1 VRWPVPSLQLGCQAY
16 TKTQALALLS
26 SPVGGDASKTLSKQ
40 LIAAKLNV
48 AANAYE
54 WPSIVAVIEQA
65 DALLCGY
72 PGRLPLGVPT
82 SSAAGRQMTRL
93 AQRLESFNLGAM
105 SPQCACAPGTVGSG
119 R

>member
-1 VRWPVPSLQLGCQAY
+1 LIATPVR
-16 TKTQALALLS
+16 
-26 SPVGGDASKTLSKQ
+26 GDASLTLVKQ

-48 AANAYE
+48 ANNAYE
-54 WPSIVAVIEQA
+54 WPSAVAAIEQA

-72 PGRLPLGVPT
+72 AGRLPLGVAA

-105 SPQCACAPGTVGSG
+105 SPQCGCNTGTVGAG